1 MSQREVNVI
10 KFRDAVAEIFRP
22 CSELLAKQHAL
33 RVETY
38 APPIRHALRDEF
50 GADGVRYPS
59 CCIRASR
66 GHIAMPARPKEGSHE

>member
-38 APPIRHALRDEF
+38 APLIRHALHDEF
-50 GADGVRYPS
+50 GADGVRYPVLLYPGLS
-59 CCIRASR
+59 WTHCY
-66 GHIAMPARPKEGSHE
+66 ARKAKGRKS